1 MTTTTADAAAAAFF
15 DGSAEIKRLHE
26 MTWETEREDEVPRDR
41 WGRPK
46 IIPPDGKGAMKPY
59 SRASG
64 FGKQIEDTSN
74 LEKWGKRQMLRAAA
88 MDPTIAERVP
98 QDTDGDE
105 EKRIEPSYPR
115 TRGGEISRKHRDV
128 LNALVE
134 QADEVVGSQDKAGLG
149 TDIHAAT
156 EFIDR
161 GDSLEDKLISYEPE
175 RRELLIDRA
184 NAYYKVVQDYGFTY
198 DSIEDFGV
206 QDDVEVAGTWDRRGR
221 VPFWRDHSQ
230 VILDV
235 KTSGSMDF
243 AGIGFAV
250 QLATYAHSVAYDFQT
265 GQRTPHEDMDLERA
279 LIIHVSREKGGPVE
293 IYPVDIETGWRYTTL
308 VKDVIIARRVGKNAI
323 DKNFD
328 QRKALVLMCSTRRE
342 LEEMGD
348 VIRTWPEHLRNFAN
362 SYWKGLAA

>member
-1 MTTTTADAAAAAFF
+1 VIDVANAAAAAFF
-15 DGSAEIKRLHE
+15 EGTADVQRLHE
-26 MTWETEREDEVPRDR
+26 LTWETEREEAVPRDR
-41 WGRPK
+41 WGRPL
-46 IIPPDGKGAMKPY
+46 IIPPGGAGKPKAY

-64 FGKQIEDTSN
+64 FGKQIENTSS

-88 MDPTIAERVP
+88 IDPTLIDRVP
-98 QDTDGDE
+98 HDVQPDE
-105 EKRIEPSYPR
+105 EKGIEGSFPR
-115 TRGGEISRKHRDV
+115 TRGGEISKKHRDV
-128 LNALVE
+128 LNSLVE
-134 QADEVVGSQDKAGLG
+134 QADEVVGSQDKASLG

-161 GDSLEDKLISYEPE
+161 GDSLEDKLIAYDPE
-175 RRELLIDRA
+175 RRALLIDRA
-184 NAYYKVVQDYGFTY
+184 NAYYKVVKDYGFTF

-221 VPFWRDHSQ
+221 VPFWREHSQ

-250 QLATYAHSVAYDFQT
+250 QLATYAHSCAYDLHT
-265 GQRTPHEDMDLERA
+265 GTRTPHDDMDLERA
-279 LIIHVSREKGGPVE
+279 LIIHVDRNLGGPVE
-293 IYPVDIETGWRYTTL
+293 LYPVDIETGWRYTGL
-308 VKDVIIARRVGKNAI
+308 VNDVIMARRVGDKAI

-328 QRKALVLMCSTRRE
+328 ERKALVLMCATRRE

-362 SYWKGLAA
+362 SYWKGLPA

>member
-1 MTTTTADAAAAAFF
+1 MTATADAAASAFF
-15 DGSAEIKRLHE
+15 EGTAEIKRLHE
-26 MTWETEREDEVPRDR
+26 MTWETEREDEVPRDQY
-41 WGRPK
+41 GRPK
-46 IIPPDGKGAMKPY
+46 IIPPGGKGPMKAY

-64 FGKQIEDTSN
+64 FGKQIENTSN

-88 MDPTIAERVP
+88 IDPSLIDRVP
-98 QDTDGDE
+98 HDVEPDE
-105 EKRIEPSYPR
+105 EKGTEGSWPR
-115 TRGGEISRKHRDV
+115 TRGGEISKKHRDV
-128 LNALVE
+128 LNSLVE

-161 GDSLEDKLISYEPE
+161 GDSLEDKLIGYDPE

-184 NAYYKVVQDYGFTY
+184 NAYYRLVQDYGFTY

-206 QDDVEVAGTWDRRGR
+206 QDDVEVAGTWDRRGC
-221 VPFWRDHSQ
+221 VPFWREHSQ

-250 QLATYAHSVAYDFQT
+250 QLATYAHSVAYSFKD
-265 GQRTPHEDMDLERA
+265 GERTPHDDMDLERA

-293 IYPVDIETGWRYTTL
+293 VYPVDIATGWRYTNL
-308 VKDVIIARRVGKNAI
+308 VNEVIMARRVGGKAI

-348 VIRTWPEHLRNFAN
+348 VIRSWPERLRKFAN
-362 SYWKGLAA
+362 AYWKGLAA